1 MAKKK
6 EKTENTMLASLLKED
21 EEQEEQEEQ
30 AEMSSGG
37 EAVASQSD
45 NPHLGDISRGGRLAL
60 TGIKFRGVR

>member
-1 MAKKK
+1 
-6 EKTENTMLASLLKED
+6 MLASLLKED
-21 EEQEEQEEQ
+21 EEQEEQ

>member
-21 EEQEEQEEQ
+21 EEQEEQ